1 LGKVEETALVKI
13 NGQKVGTYWLE
24 SQIYPIPSIILKKKN
39 TLEIE
44 VSNLSANRII
54 WLDNQKFNR
63 KKFEDINFVNKNYKP
78 FEASSWKITDSGLM
92 GPVRIYW

>member
-1 LGKVEETALVKI
+1 VKI

-24 SQIYPIPSIILKKKN
+24 GQIYSIPSRMLKKN
-39 TLEIE
+39 NILEIE
-44 VSNLSANRII
+44 VTNLSANRII
-54 WLDNQKFNR
+54 WLDNQKFNW

-78 FEASSWKITDSGLM
+78 FDASSWQINDSGLK